1 MGWSFRKRIK
11 VLPGLWVN
19 FSKSGISTT
28 VGAKG
33 ANINIGKRGISGTI
47 GLPETGIY
55 KRERLSSNTK
65 SDNCDIN
72 KTHIP
77 TFHDNSAIIGFA
89 TDNKESISRKTRTP
103 KPERP
108 KKAPKFQK
116 IKIETLLNY
125 RESISDSK
133 VQLLEDLLNEGV
145 VYVEI
150 TGVELNNLRNSKGVK
165 RIISF
170 RELK

>member
-47 GLPETGIY
+47 GLPGTGIY
-55 KRERLSSNTK
+55 KRERLSSNAK
-65 SDNCDIN
+65 SDNCYVN
-72 KTHIP
+72 KAHIP
-77 TFHDNSAIIGFA
+77 TFHDNSAITNFS

-103 KPERP
+103 KSEPP
-108 KKAPKFQK
+108 QKATKFQK

-125 RESISDSK
+125 RESISESK

-170 RELK
+170 RELR